1 MGRDGG
7 RVKKTYGLAEIANA
21 IGIQRGTLHS
31 WLARNYVEVET
42 PGKGVERRFTFEQ
55 VVWLGALA
63 AMTRR
68 GIEIG
73 KAAERLHAVRPRFLR
88 AIRHNDG
95 HGAVL
100 FMEGEQEWI
109 DDAESLLVPF
119 LNSLKLPHD
128 KTRPEDVYI
137 LPLGPL
143 VARIKAALD
152 GTDAVAPLIGFE
164 SRYHY

>member
-42 PGKGVERRFTFEQ
+42 PGKGVERRFTF
-55 VVWLGALA
+55 
-63 AMTRR
+63 
-68 GIEIG
+68 
-73 KAAERLHAVRPRFLR
+73 

-95 HGAVL
+95 NGAVL